1 MDLRA
6 FVASRREKAYQ
17 IEYVPNQNRWNEF
30 FVGHDNPIC
39 QENNWSEEIKYLDN
53 GALSDKIKSRKDI
66 KPNIF
71 ISESTT

>member
-39 QENNWSEEIKYLDN
+39 
-53 GALSDKIKSRKDI
+53 
-66 KPNIF
+66 
-71 ISESTT
+71 